1 MAASTNA
8 RLLRAAAAVLT
19 TFAVAA
25 GTPVASADPNALW
38 DIVNGQCVPDQLR
51 AGEPAPCALVDVDG
65 GEPRGYAVLK
75 DLVGAT
81 QFLLIPTARVAGIE
95 SPEILAADAPNYFA
109 DAWRARSYVEQRA
122 GRGLPRDWMSLAIN
136 SSAARSQN
144 QLHIHISCVRADVRE
159 ALAAHARDIGPTWAP
174 LSVPLAGQSYRAMA
188 VDGDELD
195 VNPFRLLADGLGA
208 GDSMGAQ
215 TLVVV
220 GSTGADGRP
229 GFVLLAGRAD
239 AATPGSG
246 HGEDL
251 QDHVACP
258 PPAEVIGK

>member
-1 MAASTNA
+1 MG
-8 RLLRAAAAVLT
+8 AV
-19 TFAVAA
+19 
-25 GTPVASADPNALW
+25 
-38 DIVNGQCVPDQLR
+38 
-51 AGEPAPCALVDVDG
+51 
-65 GEPRGYAVLK
+65 
-75 DLVGAT
+75 
-81 QFLLIPTARVAGIE
+81 
-95 SPEILAADAPNYFA
+95 
-109 DAWRARSYVEQRA
+109 
-122 GRGLPRDWMSLAIN
+122 
-136 SSAARSQN
+136 
-144 QLHIHISCVRADVRE
+144 
-159 ALAAHARDIGPTWAP
+159 
-174 LSVPLAGQSYRAMA
+174 SVPLAGQPYRAMA

-195 VNPFRLLADGLGA
+195 VNPFRLLADGLAA